1 MDEGALVWIPD
12 KDHAWLPGIV
22 SGRAGGGA
30 EPLELT
36 VTVQTALIESGEYT
50 GPESR
55 TLTLKPG
62 QSELENEKIKHA
74 AASNPRAVSPRGGP
88 PLTPHHAASG
98 APRVASQAARD

>member
-36 VTVQTALIESGEYT
+36 VTVQTALIESASTRGR
-50 GPESR
+50 SR
-55 TLTLKPG
+55 
-62 QSELENEKIKHA
+62 
-74 AASNPRAVSPRGGP
+74 
-88 PLTPHHAASG
+88 
-98 APRVASQAARD
+98 AR